1 MKRIALLIVALVTA
15 VSTSIAQQAG
25 APPSQKS
32 VTRGDFKVKTVPL
45 HHLTSMEAVKLLSPY
60 VQTNG
65 GGVYEVSPNIR
76 AVTIREIPTVYAE
89 MMDVLKQYDRDPAT
103 VSLNFQLIAAENT
116 NKREPGLAGLDSLL
130 RGVLKYSGYR
140 LLTTSVATASEDGVV
155 TQTLAAEGDT
165 YALEVG
171 VHDLRIDGNDASVR
185 INVRLVRN
193 GVPSRGQPTS
203 IVLSTGVTVPIGQTV
218 VLGTSAIDA
227 RRSGASGSGEP
238 LLIVDGVPVNNGQG
252 ASASDGQRALIL
264 TVRPQLVPVKR

>member
-1 MKRIALLIVALVTA
+1 MKRITLLVVTMLA
-15 VSTSIAQQAG
+15 SVSTSGAQQT
-25 APPSQKS
+25 PPPAVAASQKA
-32 VTRGDFKVKTVPL
+32 VTHADFRVKTVPL

-155 TQTLAAEGDT
+155 TQSLAAEGDT

-171 VHDLRIDGNDASVR
+171 VHDLRVDGNDASV
-185 INVRLVRN
+185 
-193 GVPSRGQPTS
+193 
-203 IVLSTGVTVPIGQTV
+203 
-218 VLGTSAIDA
+218 
-227 RRSGASGSGEP
+227 
-238 LLIVDGVPVNNGQG
+238 
-252 ASASDGQRALIL
+252 
-264 TVRPQLVPVKR
+264 